1 MKDVESKVF
10 YILSG
15 TFLLMVV
22 ALSVKVEKLEN
33 ELDRCKSVK
42 RISPL
47 SDSIP
52 IRSGSSL
59 EGVWNN

>member
-1 MKDVESKVF
+1 MKEVESKVF

-15 TFLLMVV
+15 VFLFIVV
-22 ALSVKVEKLEN
+22 ALSIKVEKLEN

-42 RISPL
+42 RIPTL

-52 IRSGSSL
+52 ARSGSSL